1 MSYNDELSRM
11 YQLLEDQQ
19 SVSAGNENAV
29 DVSPYI
35 TNLNSISISQNEKD
49 ITDYLIETLS
59 EIYTIITTETITKY
73 KNYKYNKNLEEL
85 KKRDLSLTDS
95 ISLKN
100 QESMTNKRL
109 VEIKINKARKIQYN
123 LNVLKIALIVS
134 GCFVVI
140 PILNKLGILKKTMS
154 LIIWGFC
161 VLLLVLVILYFV
173 YIHISDR
180 NKNNFNK
187 FNFQN
192 PNSELIAKSKVNV
205 DLSDKEYAKCK
216 AFEEVK
222 QAHDPDTIADF
233 SIDAYLSPGVDEN
246 SQCVN

>member
-1 MSYNDELSRM
+1 MSYNEELNRM
-11 YQLLEDQQ
+11 YELLEEQQ
-19 SVSAGNENAV
+19 LASAGHENAV
-29 DVSPYI
+29 DVSDYI
-35 TNLNSISISQNEKD
+35 KNLNIIMASQNEEDAK
-49 ITDYLIETLS
+49 IYLINVLP
-59 EIYTIITTETITKY
+59 EIYNIITNESIIKY
-73 KNYKYNKNLEEL
+73 KNYKHNKNLEEL
-85 KKRDLSLTDS
+85 KKNDLSLTNS
-95 ISLKN
+95 ISEKKH
-100 QESMTNKRL
+100 ESMTNKRL

-134 GCFVVI
+134 GCFVVV
-140 PILNKLGILKKTMS
+140 PILNKLGILNKTMS

-161 VLLLVLVILYFV
+161 VLILVLVILYFV

-222 QAHDPDTIADF
+222 QAHDPDTISNF
-233 SIDAYLSPGVDEN
+233 SITDYLTPGVDEN
-246 SQCVN
+246 NQCST